1 MQNKFCV
8 IKNGLVLTL
17 DKEGNTGYFNVIL
30 KGNKIFDIDYS
41 NELSSDELIIRKYP
55 EASIIDASNKLI
67 IPSFLNSHKN
77 SSYFFSK
84 YYLKRSTYDNLKA
97 NIPIRLLDKYFSDI
111 KNQNDLLNLFSI
123 SFTNS
128 MLNGESF
135 LNETSKFLTAELIKA
150 NTLSLLKNKP
160 DMIYT
165 VYDEYISDYY
175 LGINKFHCIG
185 LKEEDDLNNYSLSA
199 IKKALNR
206 GNKRA
211 LIEVLQTVNS
221 TDLLRNLFG
230 KSFIKVLADNDLL
243 SQYVILS
250 NPIYLASDEI
260 PLIAERNINIIFC
273 PFDICRLSR
282 KKIEYELFYSK
293 NFNIALGTGIMG
305 NSILKE
311 MKLLYSTSKTA
322 NVNAEYFMKMG
333 TVNPARIF
341 GISNIYGTIEKN
353 KIANLLMFDLSDIR
367 NFLNIPEID
376 SEKISEFILE
386 NLEEKDIS
394 DIIFRGEIV
403 TRNFENQMFDI
414 NEIRNS
420 SKYLSAKIF
429 EVGKYF
435 EFKQKSLMRE
445 RVREF
450 SLGLESNTPPVNYI
464 PQLSSEEDLYSDNA
478 PDSEFRIIG
487 VQKSDSPISGAQDSD
502 ISNEEQNWLK
512 DISNNINEIRDF
524 DSGFDL
530 DYLYSDYDLK
540 IQTQNSLDSGM
551 SQETLKMKAN
561 SPTRKIFLDDAT
573 GESISEDIQSQRD
586 NPDTSKNIVQ
596 TKSRIFKEAD
606 KVVFKKEKLKFGFDE
621 EDKE

>member
-84 YYLKRSTYDNLKA
+84 YYLKRSTFDNLKA

-333 TVNPARIF
+333 TVNPSKIF

-464 PQLSSEEDLYSDNA
+464 PQLSSEEDLYFDNA

-487 VQKSDSPISGAQDSD
+487 VQKPDSPISGAQDSD

-530 DYLYSDYDLK
+530 DYLYSDYDIK
-540 IQTQNSLDSGM
+540 IQTQNSSDSGM
-551 SQETLKMKAN
+551 SHETLKMKAN
-561 SPTRKIFLDDAT
+561 TPTRKIFFDDAT

-596 TKSRIFKEAD
+596 TKSRIFKEPD

>member
-97 NIPIRLLDKYFSDI
+97 NIPIRLLEKYFSDI

-150 NTLSLLKNKP
+150 NTLSLLKDKP

-211 LIEVLQTVNS
+211 LIEVLQTANS

-243 SQYVILS
+243 SQYIILS
-250 NPIYLASDEI
+250 NPVYLAPDEI

-282 KKIEYELFYSK
+282 KTIEYELFYSK

-333 TVNPARIF
+333 TVNPSKIF

-376 SEKISEFILE
+376 SEKVSEFILE

-414 NEIRNS
+414 NEIWNS

-429 EVGKYF
+429 EVGRYF

-621 EDKE
+621 EDRE